1 MSQDVACRRLI
12 WHLPATIVASRS
24 PMTPRVCGRWLLVWL
39 LIWLLD
45 LATGYNYVVG
55 H

>member
-1 MSQDVACRRLI
+1 
-12 WHLPATIVASRS
+12 
-24 PMTPRVCGRWLLVWL
+24 MTPRVCGRWLLVWL

>member
-1 MSQDVACRRLI
+1 
-12 WHLPATIVASRS
+12 
-24 PMTPRVCGRWLLVWL
+24 MTPRVCGRWRVVWL

-45 LATGYNYVVG
+45 LATGYNYVAG